1 MNFFELTLDK
11 ATRTQKRMIAS
22 LSCAGTFVVLYA
34 IFVIYLGVYAYG
46 SPDPVHSYY
55 IDGLDTTGLSKAS
68 AETMAK
74 DRGIAIRSGYP
85 VDMAHLFRA
94 WFVWGF
100 WGSMIQIIM
109 LGVFI
114 PLFCLYKNSF
124 KVSSR
129 VYMIMQGL
137 NCCSTF
143 MWFILGFFWRFS
155 KGGRVAAGDKLER
168 TAGTTDDQWA
178 DEREK
183 ASEADGY

>member
-1 MNFFELTLDK
+1 MNFFELYLEK
-11 ATRTQKRMIAS
+11 ATNTQKRMIAS
-22 LSCAGTFVVLYA
+22 ISVVGTFVVLYA

-46 SPDPVHSYY
+46 GVDPAHSFY

-74 DRGIAIRSGYP
+74 DRGVAIRPGYP

-114 PLFCLYKNSF
+114 PLFCLVK
-124 KVSSR
+124 
-129 VYMIMQGL
+129 
-137 NCCSTF
+137 
-143 MWFILGFFWRFS
+143 
-155 KGGRVAAGDKLER
+155 
-168 TAGTTDDQWA
+168 
-178 DEREK
+178 
-183 ASEADGY
+183 